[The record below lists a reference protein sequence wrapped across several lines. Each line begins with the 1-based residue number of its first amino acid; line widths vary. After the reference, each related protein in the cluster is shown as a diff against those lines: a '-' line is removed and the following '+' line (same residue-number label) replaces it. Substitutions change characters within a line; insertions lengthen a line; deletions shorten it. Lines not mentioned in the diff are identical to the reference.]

1 MTELVVANDADW
13 PRLREIRLRALA
25 DAPDAFGSTLEDE
38 RGYDEGGWLRWIR
51 GWSETTTNHVV
62 VATDAHRWVGLAVGS
77 HTAGDRVAHVYAMW
91 VEPAARGRGLG
102 RELVEAVAAWALG
115 RGADELELGV
125 TEGNAAADALYR
137 SAGFTATGVVEPLR
151 DGSSLTLQV
160 LRRSLG
166 G

>member
-1 MTELVVANDADW
+1 MTELVVATDADW

-38 RGYDEGGWLRWIR
+38 RAYDERGWLRWIR

-62 VATDAHRWVGLAVGS
+62 VATDAERWVGLAVGS

-102 RELVEAVAAWALG
+102 RELVEAVAAWALE

-125 TEGNAAADALYR
+125 TDGNAAAAALYR
-137 SAGFTATGVVEPLR
+137 ATGFADTGVVEPLR
-151 DGSSLTLQV
+151 DGSPLTLRV
-160 LRRSLG
+160 LRRSIVR
-166 G
+166 